1 MLDGLFEGARAG
13 RSAVLVIRGE
23 AGVGK
28 TALLDYAAESAQ
40 GLRVVRAVGV
50 QSEME
55 LPFAALQHLC
65 RTFLDR
71 RERLPNPQR
80 DALEIAFGLREGPAP
95 NRFLVGLA
103 VLSLLSEVAEE
114 RPLVC
119 IVDDAQWL
127 DRTSAEAL
135 TFTSRRLEAESVLVL
150 FATRETTV
158 DLGGLPELV
167 VEGLGEAEA
176 RKLLDSVVR
185 WPLDEQLRN
194 RIVAETQGN
203 PLALLE
209 LPRGLSPAQLAGGFG
224 LADALPVPGR
234 IEQTFRRRIEGLP
247 EQTRLLLVLAAAE
260 PAGDRALIWRAARK
274 LGLNRPDA
282 LTPAIQAGLVTA
294 GTDARFRHPLV
305 RSAAYQSA
313 SLTDRR
319 KVHAA
324 LVEVTDAE
332 VDPDRRAWH
341 RAQAALGPDEEV
353 AAELEL
359 SASRAQARGGLAAA
373 AAFLE
378 RSTDLTIDAGR
389 RARRALAAAQAHHQ
403 AGSPTAA
410 GRLLGRTEAGPDEL
424 LSARMG
430 LLRGQMAFAS
440 GRSSDASALL
450 LETAKR
456 LERLDARLAR
466 ETYLDAL
473 AAAMFV
479 GRMADAVGLPE
490 VARAARAAP
499 PAQSPVGAA
508 DLLLDGLS
516 ILITDGYQAGTP
528 ILRRALS
535 AFRAGDLAPE
545 DQLRWFYV
553 ACHCAHDLWDDE
565 GWDDLS
571 TRHLQLARTAGALGV
586 LPIALSQRVG
596 MHLHAGEF
604 GAAAS
609 LVEETAAI
617 TEATGNDLPP
627 YSAVALA
634 GWRGRPAEAEPM
646 IHTTMDGAAARS
658 EGMGLS
664 LVHYTSAVLNNGL
677 GRYQEALAA
686 ADRASA
692 YPEELGFANWAL
704 VELIEAA
711 SRSGD
716 SGRAAEA
723 IERLARTTRPGGA
736 AWGLGVEAR
745 SRALVS
751 RGEEAELL
759 HREAIDRLGQCR
771 AAVDLARAHLV
782 YGEWLRR
789 ENRRVDARAEL
800 RQSYD
805 MFAEMGA
812 EAFGARARRELL
824 AAGETVHGR
833 KEQKR
838 DDLTAQER
846 QIARRARDGYTNP
859 EIGAELFLS
868 PRTVE
873 WHLRK
878 VFSKLGIS
886 SRRELRVALPD
897 AAWEAAG

>member
-1 MLDGLFEGARAG
+1 
-13 RSAVLVIRGE
+13 LVIRGE

-28 TALLDYAAESAQ
+28 TALLDYAAESER

-50 QSEME
+50 ESEIE
-55 LPFAALQHLC
+55 LPFAALHHLC
-65 RTFLDR
+65 KTFLDQC
-71 RERLPNPQR
+71 ERLPSPQR

-114 RPLVC
+114 RSLLC

-127 DRTSAEAL
+127 DRTSGQAL
-135 TFTSRRLEAESVLVL
+135 AFAARRLQAESVLVL
-150 FATRETTV
+150 FATREPSV

-167 VEGLGEAEA
+167 VEGLGDADA

-185 WPLDEQLRN
+185 WPLDEQSRN
-194 RIVAETQGN
+194 RIVAEVGGN

-234 IEQTFRRRIEGLP
+234 IEQSYRRRIEELP

-260 PAGDRALIWRAARK
+260 LVGDPVLLWGAASQ
-274 LGLNRPDA
+274 LGLSRPDA
-282 LTPAIQAGLVTA
+282 LTPAIQAGLVT
-294 GTDARFRHPLV
+294 GGRVARFRHPLV

-313 SLTDRR
+313 SLADRR

-324 LVEVTDAE
+324 LVEVTDAQA
-332 VDPDRRAWH
+332 DPDRRAWH
-341 RAQAALGPDEEV
+341 RAQATLGPDEGV

-378 RSTDLTIDAGR
+378 RSTDLTGDAGR
-389 RARRALAAAQAHHQ
+389 RAGRALAAAQAHYQ
-403 AGSPTAA
+403 AGSPNVAV
-410 GRLLGRTEAGPDEL
+410 RLLGRAEAGPPDEL
-424 LSARMG
+424 LGARIG
-430 LLRGQMAFAS
+430 LLRGQMTFAS
-440 GRSSDASALL
+440 GHSSDASTLL
-450 LETAKR
+450 LETAQR
-456 LERLDARLAR
+456 LEQLDARLAR

-473 AAAMFV
+473 AAAIFV

-499 PAQSPVGAA
+499 PAQRPVSAP

-516 ILITDGYQAGTP
+516 ILITDGYEAGTP

-565 GWDDLS
+565 GWDALS
-571 TRHLQLARTAGALGV
+571 MRHLRLARTAGALGV

-596 MHLHAGEF
+596 MHLLAGEF

-609 LVEETAAI
+609 LVEETDAI
-617 TEATGNDLPP
+617 TEATGNDLPA
-627 YSAVALA
+627 YSALALA
-634 GWRGRPAEAEPM
+634 GWRGRPAEAAPL
-646 IHTTMDGAAARS
+646 IQTTMDGAAARS

-664 LVHYTSAVLNNGL
+664 LVYYTSAVLNNGL
-677 GRYQEALAA
+677 GRYEEALAA
-686 ADRASA
+686 ADQGSA
-692 YPEELGFANWAL
+692 YPQELGFANLAL

-711 SRSGD
+711 ARSGD
-716 SGRAAEA
+716 SIRAAEA
-723 IERLARTTRPGGA
+723 IERLARTTRPSGT

-751 RGEEAELL
+751 RGEKAELL
-759 HREAIDRLGQCR
+759 YREAIDQLGHCR

-800 RQSYD
+800 RKSYD
-805 MFAEMGA
+805 MFTELGA

-824 AAGETVHGR
+824 ATGETVQRR

-897 AAWEAAG
+897 PAWEAVG